1 MRKTFEILY
10 TTLKLALQELR
21 KNKMRTFLS
30 LFGVT
35 IGIFCII
42 GVLSTV
48 SSLEKNIQDGIK
60 SLGSNTIYI
69 DKWDYQ
75 GGADYPWWKYVNRP
89 SPKLIETRL
98 IRDKIK
104 ADINIVFS
112 FDANAFIQFE
122 NDKLDGISYHGVT
135 DEFDKIQPI
144 EIAYGRYLTPMEFES
159 GINSIVIG
167 YENAEKLFGKPEK
180 AVGKIV
186 TLRNKKAVIAGVM
199 KKQGKSMIDG
209 WAFDQSIVLSY
220 KFMKQMLFNEQYN
233 NPKIIVKGPENM
245 SPEAL
250 RDELKG
256 AMRSIRRLG
265 PTEEDDFSLN
275 AISDFT
281 KNVSSLFANV
291 NLGGWM
297 IGLLSLIVG
306 AFGIANIMFVTVRER
321 TPVIGL
327 KKAIGAK
334 KRTILMEF
342 LLESALICIIGGL
355 IGIILVMGMA
365 QLLSSIFDFP
375 VFVSGNILALAIGI
389 CVTIGILAGIIPAMI
404 AARMD
409 PVVAI
414 RSK

>member
-104 ADINIVFS
+104 ADINIVYS
-112 FDANAFIQFE
+112 FDANAFIQYE

-144 EIAYGRYLTPMEFES
+144 EIAYGRYLTPIEFES
-159 GINSIVIG
+159 GINSIIIG

-186 TLRNKKAVIAGVM
+186 TLRNKKAVIAGVI

-233 NPKIIVKGPENM
+233 NPKIIVKGPANM

-365 QLLSSIFDFP
+365 QLLTSIFNFP
-375 VFVSGNILALAIGI
+375 VYVSGNILALAIGI
-389 CVTIGILAGIIPAMI
+389 CVTIGVLAGIIPAMI

>member
-112 FDANAFIQFE
+112 FDANSFIQFE

-180 AVGKIV
+180 AVGQTV

-220 KFMKQMLFNEQYN
+220 RFMKQMLFNEQYN

-365 QLLSSIFDFP
+365 QLLTSLFNFP

>member
-112 FDANAFIQFE
+112 FDANAFIQYE

-365 QLLSSIFDFP
+365 QLLTSIFNFP
-375 VFVSGNILALAIGI
+375 VFISGNILALAIGI

>member
-1 MRKTFEILY
+1 MRKTIEILW
-10 TTLKLALQELR
+10 TTFKLALQELG

-60 SLGSNTIYI
+60 SLGNNTIYI

-75 GGADYPWWKYVNRP
+75 GGADYPWWKFVNRP
-89 SPKLIETRL
+89 SPKLNEIDL
-98 IRDKIK
+98 IKNKIS
-104 ADINIVFS
+104 ANINIVFNFTTQS
-112 FDANAFIQFE
+112 FIQYD
-122 NDKLDGISYHGVT
+122 NDKLDGINYHGVT

-144 EIAYGRYLTPMEFES
+144 EIQYGRYLNQMEFDY
-159 GINSIVIG
+159 GTNSIVIG
-167 YENAEKLFGKPEK
+167 YDNAEKLFGSAEK

-186 TLRNKKAVIAGVM
+186 DLRNKKAVIVGVI
-199 KKQGKSMIDG
+199 KKQGKSFVEG
-209 WAFDQSIVLSY
+209 WQFDQSILLSY
-220 KFMKQMLFNEQYN
+220 GFMKQMLFNERWN

-245 SPEAL
+245 SSDAL
-250 RDELKG
+250 KDELKG

-265 PTEEDDFSLN
+265 PVEDDDFSLN
-275 AISDFT
+275 AISDFS
-281 KNVSSLFANV
+281 KSASSLFANV
-291 NLGGWM
+291 KLGGWM

-321 TPVIGL
+321 TPIIGL

-342 LLESALICIIGGL
+342 LLESAMICIIGGL
-355 IGIILVMGMA
+355 IGIILVVIMA
-365 QLLSSIFDFP
+365 QLLTSVFDFP
-375 VFVSGNILALAIGI
+375 VFVSGNILTLAITI
-389 CVTIGILAGIIPAMI
+389 CVSIGILAGIIPAMI

>member
-1 MRKTFEILY
+1 MRKTFEILF
-10 TTLKLALQELR
+10 TTLKLALQELG

-48 SSLEKNIQDGIK
+48 SSLEKNIQDGVK
-60 SLGSNTIYI
+60 SLGNNTIYI

-89 SPKLIETRL
+89 SPKLIETKL
-98 IRDKIK
+98 LRDKVK
-104 ADINIVFS
+104 ADINIVYNFTTQS
-112 FDANAFIQFE
+112 FIQYE
-122 NDKLDGISYHGVT
+122 NDKLDGINYHGIT
-135 DEFDKIQPI
+135 EEFDKIQPI
-144 EIAYGRYLTPMEFES
+144 EIIYGRYLNQMEFDY
-159 GINSIVIG
+159 GTNSILIG
-167 YENAEKLFGKPEK
+167 YENAEKLFGTAEK
-180 AVGKIV
+180 ALGKTV
-186 TLRNKKAVIAGVM
+186 DLRNKKAVVVGII
-199 KKQGKSMIDG
+199 KKQGKNLVGG
-209 WAFDQSIVLSY
+209 WEFDQSILLSY
-220 KFMKQMLFNEQYN
+220 KFMKQMLFNERFN
-233 NPKIIVKGPENM
+233 NPKIIVKGPEGM
-245 SPEAL
+245 SSEAL
-250 RDELKG
+250 KDELKG

-265 PTEEDDFSLN
+265 PVEEDDFSLN
-275 AISDFT
+275 AISDFSKT
-281 KNVSSLFANV
+281 VSSLFANV

-321 TPVIGL
+321 TPIIGL

-342 LLESALICIIGGL
+342 LLESAMICFIGGF
-355 IGIILVMGMA
+355 IGVVLVVLMA
-365 QLLSSIFDFP
+365 QLLTSLFNFP
-375 VFVSGNILALAIGI
+375 VFVSGNILTLAIGI
-389 CVTIGILAGIIPAMI
+389 CITIGMLAGIIPAVI
-404 AARMD
+404 AAKMD

>member
-112 FDANAFIQFE
+112 FDANAFIQYE

-365 QLLSSIFDFP
+365 QLLTSLFNFP

>member
-1 MRKTFEILY
+1 MRKTIEILW
-10 TTLKLALQELR
+10 TTFKLALQELG

-75 GGADYPWWKYVNRP
+75 GGADYPWWKFVNRP
-89 SPKLIETRL
+89 SPKLNEVKL
-98 IRDKIK
+98 IKSKIT
-104 ADINIVFS
+104 ADINIVFNFTTQS
-112 FDANAFIQFE
+112 FIQYG
-122 NDKLDGISYHGVT
+122 NDKLDGINYHGIT

-144 EIAYGRYLTPMEFES
+144 EIQYGRYLNQMEFDQ
-159 GINSIVIG
+159 GTNSIIIG
-167 YENAEKLFGKPEK
+167 YENAEKLFGSAEK

-186 TLRNKKAVIAGVM
+186 DLRNKKAVIVGVI
-199 KKQGKSMIDG
+199 KKQGKSFVEG
-209 WAFDQSIVLSY
+209 WQFDQSILLSY
-220 KFMKQMLFNEQYN
+220 GFMKQMLFNERWN

-245 SPEAL
+245 SSDAL
-250 RDELKG
+250 KDELKG

-265 PTEEDDFSLN
+265 PVEDDDFSLN
-275 AISDFT
+275 AISDFSKT
-281 KNVSSLFANV
+281 ASSLFANV

-321 TPVIGL
+321 TPIIGL

-342 LLESALICIIGGL
+342 LLESAMICIIGGL
-355 IGIILVMGMA
+355 IGIILVVIMA
-365 QLLSSIFDFP
+365 QLLSSVFDFP
-375 VFVSGNILALAIGI
+375 VFVSGNILTLAISI
-389 CVTIGILAGIIPAMI
+389 CVSIGILAGIIPAMI

-409 PVVAI
+409 AVVAI

>member
-104 ADINIVFS
+104 ADINIVYS
-112 FDANAFIQFE
+112 FDANSFIQFE

-180 AVGKIV
+180 AVGQTV

-220 KFMKQMLFNEQYN
+220 RFMKQMLFNEQYN

-365 QLLSSIFDFP
+365 QLLTSLFNFP

>member
-1 MRKTFEILY
+1 MRKTIEILW
-10 TTLKLALQELR
+10 TTFKLALQELG

-60 SLGSNTIYI
+60 SLGNNTIYI

-75 GGADYPWWKYVNRP
+75 GGADYPWWKFVNRP
-89 SPKLIETRL
+89 SPKLNEVKL
-98 IRDKIK
+98 IKSKIN
-104 ADINIVFS
+104 ADINIVFNFTTQS
-112 FDANAFIQFE
+112 FIQYD
-122 NDKLDGISYHGVT
+122 NDKLDGINYHGVT

-144 EIAYGRYLTPMEFES
+144 EIQYGRYLNQIEFDQAT
-159 GINSIVIG
+159 NSIIIG
-167 YENAEKLFGKPEK
+167 YENAEKLFGSAEK

-186 TLRNKKAVIAGVM
+186 DLRNKKAVIVGVI
-199 KKQGKSMIDG
+199 KKQGKSFVEG
-209 WAFDQSIVLSY
+209 WQFDQSILLSY
-220 KFMKQMLFNEQYN
+220 GFMKQMLFNERWN

-245 SPEAL
+245 SSDAL
-250 RDELKG
+250 KDELKG

-265 PTEEDDFSLN
+265 PVEDDDFSLN
-275 AISDFT
+275 AISDFS
-281 KNVSSLFANV
+281 KSASSLFANV

-321 TPVIGL
+321 TPIIGL

-342 LLESALICIIGGL
+342 LLESAMICIIGGL
-355 IGIILVMGMA
+355 IGIILVVIMA
-365 QLLSSIFDFP
+365 QLLSTVFDFP
-375 VFVSGNILALAIGI
+375 VFVSGNILTLAITI
-389 CVTIGILAGIIPAMI
+389 CVSIGILAGIIPAMI

>member
-1 MRKTFEILY
+1 MRKTIEILW
-10 TTLKLALQELR
+10 TTFKLALQELG

-60 SLGSNTIYI
+60 SLGNNTIYI

-75 GGADYPWWKYVNRP
+75 GGADYPWWKFVNRP
-89 SPKLIETRL
+89 SPKLNEIKL
-98 IRDKIK
+98 IKSKIN
-104 ADINIVFS
+104 ADINIVFNFTTQS
-112 FDANAFIQFE
+112 FIQYD
-122 NDKLDGISYHGVT
+122 NDKLDGINYHGVT

-144 EIAYGRYLTPMEFES
+144 EIQYGRYLNQMEFDY
-159 GINSIVIG
+159 GTNSIVIG
-167 YENAEKLFGKPEK
+167 YDNAEKLFGSAEK

-186 TLRNKKAVIAGVM
+186 DLRNKKAVIVGVI
-199 KKQGKSMIDG
+199 KKQGKSFVEG
-209 WAFDQSIVLSY
+209 WQFDQSILLSY
-220 KFMKQMLFNEQYN
+220 GFMKQMLFNERFN

-245 SPEAL
+245 SSDAL
-250 RDELKG
+250 KDELKG

-265 PTEEDDFSLN
+265 PVEDDDFSLN
-275 AISDFT
+275 AISDFS
-281 KNVSSLFANV
+281 KSASSLFANV

-321 TPVIGL
+321 TPIIGL

-342 LLESALICIIGGL
+342 LLESAMICVIGGIIG
-355 IGIILVMGMA
+355 IVLVVVMA
-365 QLLSSIFDFP
+365 KLLSTVFDFP
-375 VFVSGNILALAIGI
+375 VFVSGNILTLAISI
-389 CVTIGILAGIIPAMI
+389 CVSIGILAGIIPAMI

>member
-104 ADINIVFS
+104 ADINIVYS
-112 FDANAFIQFE
+112 FDANSFIQFE

-180 AVGKIV
+180 AVGQTV

-209 WAFDQSIVLSY
+209 WAFDQSIILSY
-220 KFMKQMLFNEQYN
+220 RFMKQMLFNEQYN

-365 QLLSSIFDFP
+365 QLLTSLFNFP

>member
-112 FDANAFIQFE
+112 FDANAFIQYE

-365 QLLSSIFDFP
+365 QLLTSIFNFP

>member
-98 IRDKIK
+98 IRDKVK

-112 FDANAFIQFE
+112 FDANSFIQYE

-159 GINSIVIG
+159 GINSIIIG

-233 NPKIIVKGPENM
+233 NPKIIVKGPANM

-365 QLLSSIFDFP
+365 QLLTSIFNFP
-375 VFVSGNILALAIGI
+375 VYVSGNILALAIGI
-389 CVTIGILAGIIPAMI
+389 CVTIGVLAGIIPAMI

>member
-104 ADINIVFS
+104 ADINIVYS
-112 FDANAFIQFE
+112 FDANAFIQYE

-144 EIAYGRYLTPMEFES
+144 EIAYGRYLTPIEFES
-159 GINSIVIG
+159 GINSIIIG

-186 TLRNKKAVIAGVM
+186 TLRNKKAVIAGVI

-233 NPKIIVKGPENM
+233 NPKIIVKGPANM

-365 QLLSSIFDFP
+365 QLLTSIFNFP
-375 VFVSGNILALAIGI
+375 VYVSGNILALAIGI
-389 CVTIGILAGIIPAMI
+389 CVTIGVLAGIIPAMI
-404 AARMD
+404 AAKMD